1 MSAPDRGM
9 RAVLGRPFAEQITA
23 FRLRLGNLVPTSRWD
38 DLRHE
43 AHDRAFM
50 VAGAIGADLLADL
63 GRAVDR
69 AITEGTGLEAFRQDF
84 REIVARRGWHGW
96 TGEGTAAGEAWRT
109 RVIYR
114 TNAATTYA
122 AGRWAQLMEGGFP
135 LLVYRHGGS
144 REPRPQHLAWDG
156 LILPADHPFWATHA
170 PPNGWGC
177 SCYVLGARDE
187 AAARRL
193 GGDPGKSLP
202 ANWNRPDARTG
213 APAGIDRGWAY
224 APGASAAETITL
236 AAQKI
241 QDLPAA
247 LGADYGH
254 GLGGIIERH
263 WPVWLSTAA
272 SGRAAPG
279 LAGVL
284 GPDVIQKLNE
294 RDLAPVSAEIMVQ
307 AGLVAGPKARRHAT
321 AGDALSELQWQLL
334 PRALRRPQAILHD
347 RRTGNLLLILAD
359 DAAEPS
365 ADRQPQI
372 AVAVNYRRRIDRETR
387 TMNMVV
393 SAYRP
398 RLRDLADRLR
408 AGELEL
414 LIGDLP

>member
-9 RAVLGRPFAEQITA
+9 RAVLGRPFAEQIAA

-236 AAQKI
+236 AARKLAE
-241 QDLPAA
+241 LPAR
-247 LGADYGH
+247 LGAD
-254 GLGGIIERH
+254 L
-263 WPVWLSTAA
+263 
-272 SGRAAPG
+272 GRALAPQVSAEWPNWLQAVGSRRDHVPG
-279 LAGVL
+279 LLGAISPTVLAALERAGIS
-284 GPDVIQKLNE
+284 PS
-294 RDLAPVSAEIMVQ
+294 SAEIMVSP
-307 AGLVAGPKARRHAT
+307 GIVAGQKARRHQAK
-321 AGDALSELQWQLL
+321 GDALSDADWQSLPMRMAQ
-334 PRALRRPQAILHD
+334 PRAVLLDLETQRILYLVDGSGGPGQAAIALDFRLKARRGAPA
-347 RRTGNLLLILAD
+347 RAT
-359 DAAEPS
+359 
-365 ADRQPQI
+365 
-372 AVAVNYRRRIDRETR
+372 
-387 TMNMVV
+387 NMMV

-398 RLRDLADRLR
+398 NLMELGQRLAAGRLR
-408 AGELEL
+408 L
-414 LIGDLP
+414 LMGRVE